1 MSINI
6 TLFIQMA
13 VFVALAWFT
22 MKYVWPPIMG
32 AMEEREKKITDG
44 LAASDRAEQ
53 DLRLAQEKAG
63 GVIKE
68 ARQQASEIL
77 EQAHQRAAQVADQAK
92 SDAVKERERQVAAA
106 SAEIDQLAGRAR
118 EDLRKDVSLLAI
130 KGAEQLL
137 KKEIDAA
144 AHKDILD
151 KLVAE
156 L

>member
-13 VFVALAWFT
+13 VFLALAWFT

-32 AMEEREKKITDG
+32 AMEEREKKIADG

-53 DLRLAQEKAG
+53 DLRLAQERAG
-63 GVIKE
+63 DVIKE
-68 ARQQASEIL
+68 ARVQASEIL
-77 EQAHQRAAQVADQAK
+77 EQAHQRASQVADQAK
-92 SDAVKERERQVAAA
+92 DDAVKERERQLTAAT
-106 SAEIDQLAGRAR
+106 AEIDQHASRAR
-118 EDLRKDVSLLAI
+118 EELRKDVSSLAI

-137 KKEIDAA
+137 QKEIDAA
-144 AHKDILD
+144 AHKQLLD